1 VPERNPESD
10 HRRCLVSVRSTL
22 VFRGHERLNSN
33 IAWRL
38 LIYSMKVT
46 AMTSSTSD
54 KEVTGYSILEADS
67 MGAAVA
73 MLQGH
78 PHLDWAAGCE
88 IEVHEAMPVPVI

>member
-1 VPERNPESD
+1 
-10 HRRCLVSVRSTL
+10 
-22 VFRGHERLNSN
+22 
-33 IAWRL
+33 
-38 LIYSMKVT
+38 MKVT
-46 AMTSSTSD
+46 ATTSSTSD